1 MPRSPSPHLHRF
13 HSSVGWNVPVGGRI
27 HKFNF
32 LHTFQD
38 GCCQMNMD
46 GLGTTVWKHNK
57 GLKNVFKPLES
68 NPCKKNFQFGSL
80 KLDVWV
86 SGIGDDFVYALDVNG
101 KCFKDYK
108 EDYYTKFCTWCME
121 VDGRKWRVVLDK
133 EKMEVWGNGQKL
145 EEAMMNF
152 TDSGG
157 SRTTFLLETTK
168 CKIETKVNVE
178 TGITYEFTK
187 NGEIVPLDVNLDEPI
202 HRRPDLLKKHL
213 QKN

>member
-57 GLKNVFKPLES
+57 GLKNVFKVRQLES
-68 NPCKKNFQFGSL
+68 NPCKKSFQFGSL
-80 KLDVWV
+80 KIDVWV
-86 SGIGDDFVYALDVNG
+86 SGIGDDFVYALDVSWPRNSKVG
-101 KCFKDYK
+101 FL
-108 EDYYTKFCTWCME
+108 
-121 VDGRKWRVVLDK
+121 VHK

-145 EEAMMNF
+145 EEAIMNF

-178 TGITYEFTK
+178 TGTTYEFTK